1 MSRVWE
7 IIKHDSVNALLT
19 GGISAVG
26 YRLLLSTPETQAS
39 GAYIT
44 ILGMDVNPMLGI
56 AGINFVANLTG
67 NVIEDMLIQYNV
79 LPTTLYEFSRT
90 AVQPALNGL
99 ATYGL
104 LRYSEG
110 EIPFM
115 NPFLL
120 GFASNFASNFISDS
134 FLKTQP

>member
-26 YRLLLSTPETQAS
+26 YRLLFSTPETQAS

-44 ILGMDVNPMLGI
+44 VLGMDVNPMLGI
-56 AGINFVANLTG
+56 GAINFVANLTG
-67 NVIEDMLIQYNV
+67 NVVEDMLIQFNV

-110 EIPFM
+110 DIPFT

-120 GFASNFASNFISDS
+120 GFGSNFASNYISDS